1 VANLNLHYIIEKYNK
16 INFRF
21 FKIYFPNFSH
31 LWKYWEIGSDY
42 MTFFFVVTL
51 NGLTLAALYFL
62 AASGF
67 TLIFGLMR
75 TVNMAHGALLLLG
88 GYVGFGVVELTDIWA
103 LGILAGGLAAAFAG
117 ALIQYG
123 VLGRMQGDELR
134 QTLASIAISIVM
146 ADLML
151 WYWGGITYQ
160 VTTPDSLAGGV
171 QLPLLG
177 IGYASIRLVL
187 IGFALIVG
195 FGLWVLISRTKLGSI
210 IRAGVDD
217 RDMLRALGFK
227 VSKIFIFV
235 FALGGMLAGMA
246 GVIAASALSIAP
258 GTDLQFLLSSLV
270 VVIVGGMG
278 SIGGAALGALLIG
291 LAEQYGLAYA
301 PTYGVVFTFAIMV
314 FVLAVRPQGLLGR
327 TET

>member
-1 VANLNLHYIIEKYNK
+1 
-16 INFRF
+16 
-21 FKIYFPNFSH
+21 
-31 LWKYWEIGSDY
+31 
-42 MTFFFVVTL
+42 MTLFLIVTL

-67 TLIFGLMR
+67 SLIFGLMR

-88 GYVGFGVVELTDIWA
+88 GYAGYSIVEVTGSWGLGVFG
-103 LGILAGGLAAAFAG
+103 GGLAAAFAG
-117 ALIQYG
+117 ALIQTG
-123 VLGRMQGDELR
+123 VLGWMQGDELR
-134 QTLASIAISIVM
+134 QTLASIAISIIM

-160 VTTPDSLAGGV
+160 VELPDALSGGQRLPILQVGYANIRLALMGIA
-171 QLPLLG
+171 LITG
-177 IGYASIRLVL
+177 IGLWLL
-187 IGFALIVG
+187 IQ
-195 FGLWVLISRTKLGSI
+195 RTKFGAV

-217 RDMLRALGFK
+217 QEMLRALGYPINR
-227 VSKIFIFV
+227 IFIMV

-246 GVIAASALSIAP
+246 GVVAASALSISP

-278 SIGGAALGALLIG
+278 SIGGAALGALLVG

-301 PTYGVVFTFAIMV
+301 PTYGVVFTFSIMV
-314 FVLAVRPQGLLGR
+314 VVLAVRPQGLLGKA
-327 TET
+327 EL

>member
-1 VANLNLHYIIEKYNK
+1 
-16 INFRF
+16 
-21 FKIYFPNFSH
+21 
-31 LWKYWEIGSDY
+31 
-42 MTFFFVVTL
+42 MTLFLIVTL

-67 TLIFGLMR
+67 SLIFGLMR

-88 GYVGFGVVELTDIWA
+88 GYVGYSIVEVSGSWGLGV
-103 LGILAGGLAAAFAG
+103 LGGGLAAALAG
-117 ALIQYG
+117 AIVQAG
-123 VLGRMQGDELR
+123 ILGWMQGDELR
-134 QTLASIAISIVM
+134 QTLASIAISIIM

-151 WYWGGITYQ
+151 WYWGGLTYQ
-160 VTTPDSLAGGV
+160 VELPDALAGG
-171 QLPLLG
+171 QRLPVLG
-177 IGYASIRLVL
+177 VGYANIRLAL
-187 IGFALIVG
+187 MGFALVVG
-195 FGLWVLISRTKLGSI
+195 IGLWFLIQRTRFGAV

-217 RDMLRALGFK
+217 QDMLRALGYPINR
-227 VSKIFIFV
+227 IFVLV

-246 GVIAASALSIAP
+246 GVVAASALSIAP

-278 SIGGAALGALLIG
+278 SIGGAALGALLVG

-314 FVLAVRPQGLLGR
+314 LVLAVRPQGLLGKA
-327 TET
+327 EQ

>member
-1 VANLNLHYIIEKYNK
+1 
-16 INFRF
+16 
-21 FKIYFPNFSH
+21 
-31 LWKYWEIGSDY
+31 
-42 MTFFFVVTL
+42 MTFFLIVTL

-67 TLIFGLMR
+67 SLIFGLMR

-88 GYVGFGVVELTDIWA
+88 GYVGFSVSDMFGSWG
-103 LGILAGGLAAAFAG
+103 LGILAGGFAAALAG
-117 ALIQYG
+117 AIVQAG
-123 VLGRMQGDELR
+123 VLGWMQGDELR
-134 QTLASIAISIVM
+134 QTLASIAISIIM

-160 VTTPDSLAGGV
+160 LELPEILQGGRR
-171 QLPLLG
+171 LPWLG
-177 IGYASIRLVL
+177 VGYANIRLAL
-187 IGFALIVG
+187 IGFALVT
-195 FGLWVLISRTKLGSI
+195 GLALWLLIQRTRIGAI

-217 RDMLRALGFK
+217 PDMLRAMGYPIGR
-227 VSKIFIFV
+227 IFILV

-246 GVIAASALSIAP
+246 GVITASALSIAP
-258 GTDLQFLLSSLV
+258 GTDLQFLLSSLI

-278 SIGGAALGALLIG
+278 SVGGAALGAILVG

-314 FVLAVRPQGLLGR
+314 LVLAVRPQGLLGR
-327 TET
+327 AER

>member
-1 VANLNLHYIIEKYNK
+1 
-16 INFRF
+16 
-21 FKIYFPNFSH
+21 
-31 LWKYWEIGSDY
+31 
-42 MTFFFVVTL
+42 MTLFFVVTL

-67 TLIFGLMR
+67 SLIFGLMR

-88 GYVGFGVVELTDIWA
+88 GYVGWSVMDATGLWA
-103 LGILAGGLAAAFAG
+103 LGVLAGGAAAALAG
-117 ALIQYG
+117 ALAQFG

-134 QTLASIAISIVM
+134 QTLASIAISIIL

-151 WYWGGITYQ
+151 WIWGGTTYQ
-160 VTTPDSLAGGV
+160 VRTPEWLIGGV
-171 QLPLLG
+171 RIELLG
-177 IGYASIRLVL
+177 IGYAKVRLYLMAFAVV
-187 IGFALIVG
+187 IGVA
-195 FGLWVLISRTKLGSI
+195 LWVFIQKTKLGAV

-217 RDMLRALGFK
+217 QAMLRALGYPIN
-227 VSKIFIFV
+227 KIFILV
-235 FALGGMLAGMA
+235 FAMGGMLAGMA

-278 SIGGAALGALLIG
+278 SVGGAALGALLIG

-301 PTYGVVFTFAIMV
+301 PTYAAVVTFVIMV

-327 TET
+327 AEA

>member
-1 VANLNLHYIIEKYNK
+1 
-16 INFRF
+16 
-21 FKIYFPNFSH
+21 
-31 LWKYWEIGSDY
+31 
-42 MTFFFVVTL
+42 MTFFLIVTL

-88 GYVGFGVVELTDIWA
+88 GYVGFEVARATGVWP
-103 LGILAGGLAAAFAG
+103 LGILGGGLAAAFGG
-117 ALIQYG
+117 ALIQFG
-123 VLGRMQGDELR
+123 ILGRFQGDELR
-134 QTLASIAISIVM
+134 QTLASIAISIIM

-160 VTTPDSLAGGV
+160 VALPDALAGGFK
-171 QLPLLG
+171 LPLLG
-177 IGYASIRLVL
+177 VGYASIRLVL
-187 IGFALIVG
+187 IAFAVVVGITLWLI
-195 FGLWVLISRTKLGSI
+195 IAKTRLGAI

-217 RDMLRALGFK
+217 REMLRALGFD
-227 VSKIFIFV
+227 VAKIFIIV
-235 FALGGMLAGMA
+235 FALGGLLAGMA
-246 GVIAASALSIAP
+246 GVVAASALSIAP

-278 SIGGAALGALLIG
+278 SVGGAALGALLIG

-327 TET
+327 SET

>member
-1 VANLNLHYIIEKYNK
+1 
-16 INFRF
+16 
-21 FKIYFPNFSH
+21 
-31 LWKYWEIGSDY
+31 
-42 MTFFFVVTL
+42 MTFFLIVTL

-75 TVNMAHGALLLLG
+75 IVNMAHGALLLFG
-88 GYVGFGVVELTDIWA
+88 GYVGFEVAKATGVWS
-103 LGILAGGLAAAFAG
+103 LGILGGGVAAAFAG
-117 ALIQYG
+117 ALIQFCI
-123 VLGRMQGDELR
+123 LGRFQGDELR
-134 QTLASIAISIVM
+134 QTLASIALSIIM

-160 VTTPDSLAGGV
+160 VTLPDALAGGH

-177 IGYASIRLVL
+177 VGYATIRLVL
-187 IGFALIVG
+187 IAFALMI
-195 FGLWVLISRTKLGSI
+195 GLELWFIIAKTRLGAI

-217 RDMLRALGFK
+217 REMLRALGFV
-227 VSKIFIFV
+227 VSRIFVIV
-235 FALGGMLAGMA
+235 FALGGLLAGMA

-278 SIGGAALGALLIG
+278 SVGGAALGALLIG

-314 FVLAVRPQGLLGR
+314 LVLALRPQGLLGR
-327 TET
+327 SEA

>member
-1 VANLNLHYIIEKYNK
+1 
-16 INFRF
+16 
-21 FKIYFPNFSH
+21 
-31 LWKYWEIGSDY
+31 
-42 MTFFFVVTL
+42 MTLFLIVTL

-67 TLIFGLMR
+67 SLIFGLMR

-88 GYVGFGVVELTDIWA
+88 GYAGYSIVEVTGAWGLGVFG
-103 LGILAGGLAAAFAG
+103 GGLAAAFAG
-117 ALIQYG
+117 TLIQTG
-123 VLGRMQGDELR
+123 VLGWMQGDELR
-134 QTLASIAISIVM
+134 QTLASIAISIIM

-160 VTTPDSLAGGV
+160 VELPDALSGGQRLPILQVGYANIRLALMGIA
-171 QLPLLG
+171 LITG
-177 IGYASIRLVL
+177 IGLWLL
-187 IGFALIVG
+187 IQ
-195 FGLWVLISRTKLGSI
+195 RTKFGAV

-217 RDMLRALGFK
+217 QEMLRALGYPINC
-227 VSKIFIFV
+227 IFIMV

-246 GVIAASALSIAP
+246 GVVAASALSISP

-278 SIGGAALGALLIG
+278 SIGGAALGALLVG

-301 PTYGVVFTFAIMV
+301 PTYGVVFTFSIMV
-314 FVLAVRPQGLLGR
+314 VVLAVRPQGLLGKA
-327 TET
+327 EL

>member
-1 VANLNLHYIIEKYNK
+1 
-16 INFRF
+16 
-21 FKIYFPNFSH
+21 
-31 LWKYWEIGSDY
+31 
-42 MTFFFVVTL
+42 MTLFLIVTL

-67 TLIFGLMR
+67 SLIFGLMR

-88 GYVGFGVVELTDIWA
+88 GYVGYTIVDATGSWGLGVI
-103 LGILAGGLAAAFAG
+103 GGGLAAAFAG
-117 ALIQYG
+117 AIVQAG

-134 QTLASIAISIVM
+134 QTLASIAISIIM

-151 WYWGGITYQ
+151 WYWGGLTYQ
-160 VTTPDSLAGGV
+160 VELPDALAGG
-171 QLPLLG
+171 QRLPVLNV
-177 IGYASIRLVL
+177 GYANIRLAL
-187 IGFALIVG
+187 MGFALVVG
-195 FGLWVLISRTKLGSI
+195 IGLWFLIQRTRFGAV

-217 RDMLRALGFK
+217 QDMLRALGCPINR
-227 VSKIFIFV
+227 IFVLV

-246 GVIAASALSIAP
+246 GVVAASALSIAP

-278 SIGGAALGALLIG
+278 SIGGAALGALLVG

-314 FVLAVRPQGLLGR
+314 LVLAVRPQGLLGKA
-327 TET
+327 EQ

>member
-1 VANLNLHYIIEKYNK
+1 MT
-16 INFRF
+16 
-21 FKIYFPNFSH
+21 YF
-31 LWKYWEIGSDY
+31 LI
-42 MTFFFVVTL
+42 VTL
-51 NGLTLAALYFL
+51 NGLTLAALYFI

-67 TLIFGLMR
+67 SLIFGLMR
-75 TVNMAHGALLLLG
+75 TVNMAHGAMLMLG
-88 GYVGFGVVELTDIWA
+88 GYVGYSVVEITGLWSV
-103 LGILAGGLAAAFAG
+103 GILVGGMVAAIIG
-117 ALIQYG
+117 ALIQYLI
-123 VLGRMQGDELR
+123 LGRMQGDELR
-134 QTLASIAISIVM
+134 QTLASIAISIIL

-160 VTTPDSLAGGV
+160 VALPNSLNGGM
-171 QLPLLG
+171 QIPLLG
-177 IGYASIRLVL
+177 IGYAKIRIALMVFAILSAIALWLL
-187 IGFALIVG
+187 IKYTRIGA
-195 FGLWVLISRTKLGSI
+195 I

-217 RDMLRALGFK
+217 KEMLRALGFPIN
-227 VSKIFIFV
+227 KIFVLV

-278 SIGGAALGALLIG
+278 SVGGAALGAILVG

-314 FVLAVRPQGLLGR
+314 IVLAVRPQGLLGR
-327 TET
+327 GEK

>member
-1 VANLNLHYIIEKYNK
+1 
-16 INFRF
+16 
-21 FKIYFPNFSH
+21 
-31 LWKYWEIGSDY
+31 
-42 MTFFFVVTL
+42 MTLFLIVTL

-67 TLIFGLMR
+67 SLIFGLMR

-88 GYVGFGVVELTDIWA
+88 GYVGYSIVDVTGSWGLGV
-103 LGILAGGLAAAFAG
+103 LGGGLAAALAG
-117 ALIQYG
+117 AIVQAG
-123 VLGRMQGDELR
+123 ILGWMQGDELR
-134 QTLASIAISIVM
+134 QTLASIAISIIM

-151 WYWGGITYQ
+151 WYWGGLTYQ
-160 VTTPDSLAGGV
+160 VELPDALAGG
-171 QLPLLG
+171 QRLPVLG
-177 IGYASIRLVL
+177 VGYANIRLAL
-187 IGFALIVG
+187 MGFALVVG
-195 FGLWVLISRTKLGSI
+195 IGLWFLIQRTRFGAV

-217 RDMLRALGFK
+217 QDMLRALGYPINR
-227 VSKIFIFV
+227 IFVLV

-246 GVIAASALSIAP
+246 GVVAASALSIAP

-278 SIGGAALGALLIG
+278 SIGGAALGALLVG

-314 FVLAVRPQGLLGR
+314 LVLAVRPQGLLGKA
-327 TET
+327 EQ

>member
-1 VANLNLHYIIEKYNK
+1 MTY
-16 INFRF
+16 F
-21 FKIYFPNFSH
+21 FI
-31 LWKYWEIGSDY
+31 
-42 MTFFFVVTL
+42 VTL

-88 GYVGFGVVELTDIWA
+88 GYVGFDVVEATGLWW
-103 LGILAGGLAAAFAG
+103 LGILAGGIAAAFCG
-117 ALIQYG
+117 AIVQFG
-123 VLGRMQGDELR
+123 VLGWMSGDELR
-134 QTLASIAISIVM
+134 QTLASIAISIVL
-146 ADLML
+146 ADVML
-151 WYWGGITYQ
+151 WHWGGITYQ
-160 VTTPDSLAGGV
+160 VTVPDYLAGGV
-171 QLPLLG
+171 RLPLLEV
-177 IGYASIRLVL
+177 GYANIRLMLMVIAL
-187 IGFALIVG
+187 CIGL
-195 FGLWVLISRTKLGSI
+195 GLWLLIARTRLGAV

-217 RDMLRALGFK
+217 RDMLRALGFN
-227 VSKIFIFV
+227 VSIIFTVV
-235 FALGGMLAGMA
+235 FAMGGALAGMA

-314 FVLAVRPQGLLGR
+314 LVLAIRPQGLLGR
-327 TET
+327 AEA

>member
-1 VANLNLHYIIEKYNK
+1 
-16 INFRF
+16 
-21 FKIYFPNFSH
+21 
-31 LWKYWEIGSDY
+31 
-42 MTFFFVVTL
+42 MTLFLIVTL

-67 TLIFGLMR
+67 SLIFGLMR

-88 GYVGFGVVELTDIWA
+88 GYVGYSVVDLTGSWA
-103 LGILAGGLAAAFAG
+103 LGVMGGGVAAALAG
-117 ALIQYG
+117 ALVQFG
-123 VLGRMQGDELR
+123 VLGWMQGDELR
-134 QTLASIAISIVM
+134 QTLASIAISIIM

-160 VTTPDSLAGGV
+160 VELPEALAGG
-171 QLPLLG
+171 QRLPILSV
-177 IGYASIRLVL
+177 GYANIRLAL
-187 IGFALIVG
+187 MGFALVAGIALWLLIQKTR
-195 FGLWVLISRTKLGSI
+195 FGAV

-217 RDMLRALGFK
+217 QDMLRALGYPINR
-227 VSKIFIFV
+227 IFVLV
-235 FALGGMLAGMA
+235 FALGGLLAGMA
-246 GVIAASALSIAP
+246 GVVAASALSIAP

-278 SIGGAALGALLIG
+278 SIGGAALGALLVG

-314 FVLAVRPQGLLGR
+314 LVLAVRPQGLLGKA
-327 TET
+327 EQ

>member
-1 VANLNLHYIIEKYNK
+1 
-16 INFRF
+16 
-21 FKIYFPNFSH
+21 
-31 LWKYWEIGSDY
+31 
-42 MTFFFVVTL
+42 MTLFLIVTL

-67 TLIFGLMR
+67 SLIFGLMR

-88 GYVGFGVVELTDIWA
+88 GYVGYSIVETTGSWGLGVV
-103 LGILAGGLAAAFAG
+103 GGGLAAALAG
-117 ALIQYG
+117 AIVQAG
-123 VLGRMQGDELR
+123 ILGWMQGDELR
-134 QTLASIAISIVM
+134 QTLASIAISIIM

-151 WYWGGITYQ
+151 WYWGGLTYQ
-160 VTTPDSLAGGV
+160 VQLPEALAGG
-171 QLPLLG
+171 QRLPVLG
-177 IGYASIRLVL
+177 VGYANIRLAL
-187 IGFALIVG
+187 MGFALATGVALWFLIQRTR
-195 FGLWVLISRTKLGSI
+195 FGAV

-217 RDMLRALGFK
+217 QDMLRALGYPINR
-227 VSKIFIFV
+227 IFILV

-246 GVIAASALSIAP
+246 GVVAASALSIAP

-278 SIGGAALGALLIG
+278 SIGGAALGALLVG

-314 FVLAVRPQGLLGR
+314 LVLAVRPQGLMGKA
-327 TET
+327 EQ

>member
-1 VANLNLHYIIEKYNK
+1 MTL
-16 INFRF
+16 F
-21 FKIYFPNFSH
+21 FI
-31 LWKYWEIGSDY
+31 
-42 MTFFFVVTL
+42 VTL

-67 TLIFGLMR
+67 SLIFGLMR

-88 GYVGFGVVELTDIWA
+88 GYVGWSVVDATDFWTLGVIV
-103 LGILAGGLAAAFAG
+103 GGLSAAFAG
-117 ALIQYG
+117 ALVQIG
-123 VLGRMQGDELR
+123 ILGWMQGDELR
-134 QTLASIAISIVM
+134 QTLASIAISIIL

-151 WYWGGITYQ
+151 WVWGGTTYQ
-160 VTTPDSLAGGV
+160 VATPDWLIGGIRIEI
-171 QLPLLG
+171 LG
-177 IGYASIRLVL
+177 VGYAKVRLCL
-187 IGFALIVG
+187 IGFALAVG
-195 FGLWVLISRTKLGSI
+195 VALWLFIQKTRIGAV

-217 RDMLRALGFK
+217 QQMLRALGYPIN
-227 VSKIFIFV
+227 KIFILV
-235 FALGGMLAGMA
+235 FAMGGMLAGMA
-246 GVIAASALSIAP
+246 GVIAGSALSIAP

-301 PTYGVVFTFAIMV
+301 PTYAAVVTFVIMV

-327 TET
+327 AER

>member
-1 VANLNLHYIIEKYNK
+1 
-16 INFRF
+16 
-21 FKIYFPNFSH
+21 
-31 LWKYWEIGSDY
+31 
-42 MTFFFVVTL
+42 MTLFLIVTL

-67 TLIFGLMR
+67 SLIFGLMR

-88 GYVGFGVVELTDIWA
+88 GYVGYSIVDVTGSWGLGV
-103 LGILAGGLAAAFAG
+103 LGGGLAAALAG
-117 ALIQYG
+117 ALVQAG
-123 VLGRMQGDELR
+123 VLGWMQGDELR
-134 QTLASIAISIVM
+134 QTLASIAISIIM

-151 WYWGGITYQ
+151 WYWGGLTYQ
-160 VTTPDSLAGGV
+160 VALPEALAGG
-171 QLPLLG
+171 QRLPILG
-177 IGYASIRLVL
+177 VGYANIRLAL
-187 IGFALIVG
+187 MAFALATGLALWFLIQRTR
-195 FGLWVLISRTKLGSI
+195 FGAV

-217 RDMLRALGFK
+217 QDMLRALGYPIGR
-227 VSKIFIFV
+227 IFVLV

-246 GVIAASALSIAP
+246 GVVAASALSIAP

-278 SIGGAALGALLIG
+278 SIGGAALGALLVG

-314 FVLAVRPQGLLGR
+314 LVLAVRPQGLLGKA
-327 TET
+327 EQ

>member
-1 VANLNLHYIIEKYNK
+1 
-16 INFRF
+16 
-21 FKIYFPNFSH
+21 
-31 LWKYWEIGSDY
+31 
-42 MTFFFVVTL
+42 MTLFLIVTL

-67 TLIFGLMR
+67 SLIFGLMR

-88 GYVGFGVVELTDIWA
+88 GYGGSRMVEVTGSWGLGV
-103 LGILAGGLAAAFAG
+103 LGGGLAAALAG
-117 ALIQYG
+117 ALVQAG
-123 VLGRMQGDELR
+123 VLGWMQGDELR
-134 QTLASIAISIVM
+134 QTLASIAVSIIM

-151 WYWGGITYQ
+151 WYWGGLTYQ
-160 VTTPDSLAGGV
+160 VTLPDALAGG
-171 QLPLLG
+171 QRLPILG
-177 IGYASIRLVL
+177 VGYANIRLAL
-187 IGFALIVG
+187 MAFALATGLALWFLIQRTR
-195 FGLWVLISRTKLGSI
+195 FGAV

-217 RDMLRALGFK
+217 QDMLRALGYPIGR
-227 VSKIFIFV
+227 IFVLV

-246 GVIAASALSIAP
+246 GVVAASALSIAP

-278 SIGGAALGALLIG
+278 SIGGAALGALLVG

-314 FVLAVRPQGLLGR
+314 VVLAVRPQGLLGKA
-327 TET
+327 EQ